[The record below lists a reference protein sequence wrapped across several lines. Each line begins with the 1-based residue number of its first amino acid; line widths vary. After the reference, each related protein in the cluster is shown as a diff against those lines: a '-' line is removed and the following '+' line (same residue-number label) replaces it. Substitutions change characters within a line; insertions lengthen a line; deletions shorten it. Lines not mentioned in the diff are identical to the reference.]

1 MPTATERFVSVWNYE
16 EVPGTVKEVRQMFHD
31 IRNLSVLG
39 LKRD

>member
-1 MPTATERFVSVWNYE
+1 MYE
-16 EVPGTVKEVRQMFHD
+16 EVPVTVKEVWHMFHD

>member
-1 MPTATERFVSVWNYE
+1 MPTTTERFVSVRNYE
-16 EVPGTVKEVRQMFHD
+16 EVPGTVKEVRHMFND